1 MKMIKKLLPLL
12 LCMMM
17 VVTAF
22 AVAASAADGAANVSM
37 TVSATEVNVG
47 DTVTVTVS
55 CGDMTVSS
63 FACKLMFDN
72 SVLECTKIVG
82 ARTADKYAGNGYLY
96 DSYEENWVKVTS
108 MANTTEA
115 NNVSQ
120 VGFVHAGTEDAD
132 YSANTVFTATF
143 TAKAAGN
150 VTFTLV
156 EDSEGADG
164 YKAIAETKT
173 LTIKGTEPACEHKNT
188 KAVSNGDGTHN
199 VVCAV
204 EDCGYVVSENVPH
217 DFTTGTSA
225 HTCICG
231 KVETFK
237 LTVDDMADEN
247 KTFEVPYG
255 ANILEFI
262 AGKVETGNVA
272 VNTELHK
279 GYLVWTGYWEVVD
292 SEAEEV
298 TKDDVMSGNL
308 EICAPTISTGWE
320 RSEADDPWSYSDEN
334 GGALIGWN
342 QIDGA
347 WYYFIEDE
355 VDGWHYRAEG
365 LTRVPYPSV
374 EINGVKYAPNQED
387 IDYFAAKGKE
397 FMDATEAWFI
407 FDENGKFQSD
417 VNGKYEGPKATCYAV
432 NGMIPWHYGLAKITN
447 KYYYFVGDA
456 VNGGNKVADGP
467 VWVTRTNG
475 VEGLE
480 AGACYYFLGGVMANN
495 LTDIVDGKYF
505 ENGKYMIGAGLVQ
518 VGEDYYYVRSS
529 GKLAT
534 GKYYITKTN
543 GIEGFETGMKLY
555 FDETGKML
563 PIKNGVVEEG
573 GALYFYQNNHMMC
586 GAGLIEY
593 KGAIYYVRSSGK
605 VATGTYYITNT
616 NGMEGFKA
624 NDKLLFGED
633 GKLIVTEKKDGIV
646 EEGGALYYYE
656 NGRIA
661 YNAGL
666 LEIENG
672 VYIYVRSNGQ
682 LAIGEYYVTNVN
694 GLEGFEVNEKLFF
707 GSDGKLTA
715 N

>member
-1 MKMIKKLLPLL
+1 M
-12 LCMMM
+12 
-17 VVTAF
+17 
-22 AVAASAADGAANVSM
+22 
-37 TVSATEVNVG
+37 
-47 DTVTVTVS
+47 VTVS
-55 CGDMTVSS
+55 QKEMTVSS
-63 FACKLMFDN
+63 FIFGVRFDTEKLEVTRILWGKLSF
-72 SVLECTKIVG
+72 
-82 ARTADKYAGNGYLY
+82 Y
-96 DSYEENWVKVTS
+96 DSDWEMNDEKSASVAAT
-108 MANTTEA
+108 ATEA
-115 NNVSQ
+115 NNNGS
-120 VGFVHAGTEDAD
+120 AG
-132 YSANTVFTATF
+132 ATF
-143 TAKAAGN
+143 VGSGDVEYFENTALMKIQFK
-150 VTFTLV
+150 VK
-156 EDSEGADG
+156 EGATGTTTITLFEKSDG
-164 YKAIAETKT
+164 ANGFTGDAQM
-173 LTIKGTEPACEHKNT
+173 LTVNFAGSEPACDHADTT
-188 KAVSNGDGTHN
+188 KYSYDPNGNGTHKITCACGE
-199 VVCAV
+199 VVNATATCSGGTATCGSWAICATCKATYGELNKENHAPDPKDSYYRNNGKDHTFV
-204 EDCGYVVSENVPH
+204 CSCGEDLETESH
-217 DFTTGTSA
+217 DYATGTSA
-225 HTCICG
+225 HTCVCG

-237 LTVDDMADEN
+237 LTIDDMADEN

-308 EICAPTISTGWE
+308 EICAPMISIGWE
-320 RSEADDPWSYSDEN
+320 RSEADDPWSYFDEN

-397 FMDATEAWFI
+397 FMDATEAWFY
-407 FDENGKFQSD
+407 FDENGKFLSTKTGLVD
-417 VNGKYEGPKATCYAV
+417 GSYVE
-432 NGMIPWHYGLAKITN
+432 NGMIAWHYGLVKIGDQL
-447 KYYYFVGDA
+447 YYFVEDA
-456 VNGGNKVADGP
+456 EKGGNKLADGI
-467 VWVTRTNG
+467 VWVTRANG
-475 VEGLE
+475 VTGLE
-480 AGACYYFLGGVMANN
+480 KGACYLFEGGKVNTAF
-495 LTDIVDGKYF
+495 TGIEGGKYF
-505 ENGKYMIGAGLVQ
+505 ENGKYMIGAGLVK

-529 GKLAT
+529 GQFAT

-543 GIEGFETGMKLY
+543 GIEGF
-555 FDETGKML
+555 ETGKML

-616 NGMEGFKA
+616 NGMEGFEE

-633 GKLIVTEKKDGIV
+633 GKLIVTAEKNGIV
-646 EEGGALYYYE
+646 EENGALYYYE

-666 LEIENG
+666 IEIDG
-672 VYIYVRSNGQ
+672 DIYYVRSNGQ
-682 LAIGEYYVTNVN
+682 VATGVYYVTNTN
-694 GLEGFEVNEKLFF
+694 DMEGFEPGDKLTF
-707 GSDGKLTA
+707 GEDGKLTK
-715 N
+715 